1 MTIEEWAW
9 LITEAVFIVV
19 GLLVAGLIGIVA
31 VSRIIKAL
39 RNFGR

>member
-1 MTIEEWAW
+1 MTTEEWAW
-9 LITEAVFIVV
+9 IILESVSIVA

-31 VSRIIKAL
+31 LSRIIKAI

>member
-1 MTIEEWAW
+1 MNFEEWAW
-9 LITEAVFIVV
+9 LITEAVFIVS